1 MRSGRGISMSG
12 LGALE
17 GGSVTQYAWY
27 GRRPDSVFRSGKD
40 SIASSLCVSGGIICV
55 ISIVPFLRFVV

>member
-12 LGALE
+12 LGTLE
-17 GGSVTQYAWY
+17 EGSVTQYAWY

-40 SIASSLCVSGGIICV
+40 SIASSLWVYGGKLCV
-55 ISIVPFLRFVV
+55 ISIAPFLRLVV

>member
-12 LGALE
+12 LGCLE

-27 GRRPDSVFRSGKD
+27 GRGPDSLFRSDKD
-40 SIASSLCVSGGIICV
+40 SIASSICVSGSMKYLF
-55 ISIVPFLRFVV
+55 SIVSFPGVV